1 MTVLSFRA
9 IGIDYTPRVIFQDSP
24 EPLISRQVQVGT
36 ISTDPVRSND
46 VIQQPNL
53 YTASSTCG
61 ARPFSISDL
70 APAPR
75 QQYSTSQQPLYQPPT
90 PPPDDDDDEVMDWTP
105 SQQSSLRPAALYTPS
120 FPTVQQPQQ
129 NPFRGHLP
137 ADVVSQEHRL
147 RNPPNKPTFRKASE
161 TSKQNFFVTPKRNV
175 LGLDNTSDVGTDY
188 EPSLADNLSPLGP
201 RFAEPKLHLQSDQTP
216 VTGLERLLASAFSL
230 SDEPPEVLAAQQKQ
244 ALARPGGQTFT
255 GGGYAQLYRLPL
267 VILFAFSYFL
277 WTSNMKPSLAAYGVQ
292 LRLATLFVAALGSM
306 RSLFLALRKD
316 MVAWSGSDIL
326 IFTAELAA
334 SVALILNIGDP
345 SEGSF
350 GNANYRS
357 INGAGTTLVAILAVQ
372 ELWLLIQDVRTPLW
386 NTKTLSD
393 QTPVPNSTLSAAP
406 PTRHPQ
412 QPARRIEDDAPRLEA
427 GVVVKAGATH
437 THSTRSRTSHG
448 KISTPSNGFGGLSLG
463 EDNRKDR
470 LASMDLRQPH
480 RQNYTGMW

>member
-9 IGIDYTPRVIFQDSP
+9 IGIDYTPQVIFQDSP
-24 EPLISRQVQVGT
+24 EPLISRQVQLET

-53 YTASSTCG
+53 YTASSTYG

-75 QQYSTSQQPLYQPPT
+75 QHHSTSQQPLYQPPT

-161 TSKQNFFVTPKRNV
+161 TSKQNFFMTPKRNV
-175 LGLDNTSDVGTDY
+175 LDLDNASDVGTDY
-188 EPSLADNLSPLGP
+188 EPSLADNLSPVGP
-201 RFAEPKLHLQSDQTP
+201 RFAEPKLHLQSNQTP

-230 SDEPPEVLAAQQKQ
+230 SDEPPEVSAAQQKQ
-244 ALARPGGQTFT
+244 AEARGRGQTLADI
-255 GGGYAQLYRLPL
+255 GYAGLYRLP
-267 VILFAFSYFL
+267 ILLLFTFSYFL
-277 WTSNMKPSLAAYGVQ
+277 WTSTLMASLAAYEIQ
-292 LRLATLFVAALGSM
+292 LRLATLFIAALASM

-316 MVAWSGSDIL
+316 MVAWSGSDIF

-350 GNANYRS
+350 RNANYRS

-372 ELWLLIQDVRTPLW
+372 ELWLLIQDVRSPLRD
-386 NTKTLSD
+386 TKTVSD
-393 QTPVPNSTLSAAP
+393 QRPVPDSALSAAP

-412 QPARRIEDDAPRLEA
+412 QPARRIEHDAPRLEA
-427 GVVVKAGATH
+427 SAVVKAGATH
-437 THSTRSRTSHG
+437 THSTRSRTNHG
-448 KISTPSNGFGGLSLG
+448 NVSIPSNGFGGLSLG

-470 LASMDLRQPH
+470 PASMDLRQPR
-480 RQNYTGMW
+480 RQNYNGMW